1 MAKEIVWESLTPAE
15 AETLTALVNSGK
27 EAYAAP
33 IEIER
38 DREARK
44 AQFRSLGITFAQCKT
59 WYIGSERILV
69 HLTPA
74 TKEVHDF
81 MLSELR
87 AKHRNAYRK
96 RRCMVPGKLNG
107 LIQCPECNKCSE
119 CPFPEC
125 RDRHEARELSWE
137 GLIEKG
143 YEGKPVEDTELRRV
157 ETQMELNAVCKIID
171 ARNPLFTKAIVMKE
185 YYGLS
190 VAEIAEQL
198 NTTVRNVYFF
208 IGEAKKIGKQIKES
222 DNA

>member
-1 MAKEIVWESLTPAE
+1 M
-15 AETLTALVNSGK
+15 
-27 EAYAAP
+27 
-33 IEIER
+33 
-38 DREARK
+38 
-44 AQFRSLGITFAQCKT
+44 
-59 WYIGSERILV
+59 
-69 HLTPA
+69 
-74 TKEVHDF
+74 
-81 MLSELR
+81 
-87 AKHRNAYRK
+87 
-96 RRCMVPGKLNG
+96 
-107 LIQCPECNKCSE
+107 
-119 CPFPEC
+119 
-125 RDRHEARELSWE
+125 
-137 GLIEKG
+137 IEKG